1 MIGKGKNA
9 NYRTYRFNNSSKCKR
24 KHEQEIQIGMVRN
37 NNFRCNQCHQIKLES
52 EAKAVGLTLIGEG
65 RNATYRTYRCNKCKY
80 KQEIQTGNV
89 RNNSFICNTCEETSR
104 DLPSNVYL
112 LKIKHKDNEWIK
124 LGYAKSI
131 KTRIQQYQLPK
142 RTIVKRCKVIK
153 FETGRE
159 AHEFEASLHKKYI
172 RKRLPIK
179 KMKKYHKF
187 GFRECYPMKM
197 LDTLMDELE
206 SKSTQ

>member
-1 MIGKGKNA
+1 MDWNSATTKKHIKEAKAVGLTLIGAGKDA
-9 NYRTYRFNNSSKCKR
+9 NYRTYRFNNSKKCKR

-131 KTRIQQYQLPK
+131 KTRIQQ
-142 RTIVKRCKVIK
+142 
-153 FETGRE
+153 
-159 AHEFEASLHKKYI
+159 
-172 RKRLPIK
+172 
-179 KMKKYHKF
+179 
-187 GFRECYPMKM
+187 
-197 LDTLMDELE
+197 
-206 SKSTQ
+206 